1 MGTATTTT
9 TTMELDHNKLGRKIR
24 DDDNVGGK
32 NINNG
37 DEETEKEIGGTKII
51 ENGKKGDD
59 MEVVREKLKKET
71 NNQKEQKYDSIMGPN
86 FGPHLIVTSTDDL
99 KAFTSVLPPLRYTC
113 CSNPPPLS
121 DEYDDCDDDDDDDGD
136 DDDNDDINNDNDENR
151 KNKR

>member
-59 MEVVREKLKKET
+59 MEVVRDTVVVKKEEKTVINKGVEESVVTMMEEVEVEKLKKET

-86 FGPHLIVTSTDDL
+86 SG
-99 KAFTSVLPPLRYTC
+99 
-113 CSNPPPLS
+113 
-121 DEYDDCDDDDDDDGD
+121 
-136 DDDNDDINNDNDENR
+136 
-151 KNKR
+151 